1 MYILEIKIVV
11 TKKCLIVLSL
21 LNKIQ
26 IKGKYKNMNIL
37 IYRYNSICEDA
48 AIRGL
53 RELGHN
59 VSEVTLE
66 MENKSPS
73 GNEILSEVKTSIEKN
88 NIDIV
93 FSINY
98 YPVLSEICR
107 VFKLLYFSWIV
118 DAPVLELYSKTIK
131 NRCNRVFIFDSELYK
146 EIVPYNPYN
155 VFYLPLAADCE
166 FYQEAIENASKSEI
180 EKFTHDI
187 VFVGSLYTEKC
198 PYDKVKQ
205 LPENVE
211 GYLTGIMK
219 AQEKIYGYYFVEE
232 LLNDEVVKEFK
243 EHYDGFYN
251 VLEGDFLTDKRTL
264 AQYYMGNKITAMERT
279 DMFKALSKNFNIDI
293 YTGSDTSDI
302 PEIINHGFLKTHTE
316 MPIVFN
322 KSLINLNPT
331 SKPIRSG
338 IPLRIFDLLACGGF
352 VLTNYQSDLLEY
364 FVPGEELEMYS
375 SLEELKEKMEYYLS
389 HREECREI
397 ADAGYKKAVKYHTY
411 PIRLQEMFD
420 LAYHRKR

>member
-1 MYILEIKIVV
+1 
-11 TKKCLIVLSL
+11 
-21 LNKIQ
+21 
-26 IKGKYKNMNIL
+26 MNIL
-37 IYRYNSICEDA
+37 LYRYNSICEDA
-48 AIRGL
+48 VIRGL

-59 VSEVTLE
+59 VAEVTLE

-73 GNEILSEVKTSIEKN
+73 GNEILSEVREAIEKN
-88 NIDIV
+88 NTDII

-146 EIVPYNPYN
+146 EIAPYNI
-155 VFYLPLAADCE
+155 FYLPLAADCE
-166 FYQEAIENASKSEI
+166 FYQKAIQNASNSDI

-198 PYDKVKQ
+198 PYDKVKN
-205 LPENVE
+205 LSENTE

-232 LLNDEVVKEFK
+232 LLNDRVINEFK
-243 EHYDGFYN
+243 EHYSGFYTAFD
-251 VLEGDFLTDKRTL
+251 GDFLADKRTL
-264 AQYYMGNKITAMERT
+264 AQFYMGNKITAMERVNT
-279 DMFKALSKNFNIDI
+279 FKQLSEDFYVDI

-302 PEIINHGFLKTHTE
+302 PKLHNHGIIKTHTQ
-316 MPIVFN
+316 MPIAFN
-322 KSLINLNPT
+322 KSIINLNPT

-338 IPLRIFDLLACGGF
+338 IPLRIFDLLACTGF
-352 VLTNYQSDLLEY
+352 VITNYQSDLMEY
-364 FVPGEELEMYS
+364 FVPGEDLEIYS
-375 SLEELKEKMEYYLS
+375 SLEELEEKISYYLS
-389 HREECREI
+389 HRDKCREI

-411 PIRLQEMFD
+411 PIRLQEMFE
-420 LAYHRKR
+420 LAYHKKHI